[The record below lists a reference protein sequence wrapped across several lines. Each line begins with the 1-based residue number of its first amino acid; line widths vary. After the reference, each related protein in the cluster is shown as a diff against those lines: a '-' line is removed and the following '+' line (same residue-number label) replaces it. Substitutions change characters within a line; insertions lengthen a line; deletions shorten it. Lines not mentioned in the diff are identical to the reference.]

1 MAQYPAVTVKPNA
14 VVTLRLTFTGV
25 AHYRIYI
32 CQLSDNDWTVESQ
45 IEDNGDSEDATP
57 NVYSISALQAGD
69 TRLVFIPMNLSS
81 PSGGDVRCT
90 AAFLQ
95 NGNSVGEASTPPA
108 SSTSGWVSAGLR
120 VQLVTS

>member
-1 MAQYPAVTVKPNA
+1 MAQYPAVTVKPSVA
-14 VVTLRLTFTGV
+14 VTLRLTFTGV
-25 AHYRIYI
+25 AHYRIYM
-32 CQLSDNDWTVESQ
+32 CQLRDTDWTVESQ

-57 NVYSISALQAGD
+57 NVYSLSALQAGD
-69 TRLVFIPMNLSS
+69 TSLVFIPMNLSS

-90 AAFLQ
+90 AALLQ
-95 NGNSVGEASTPPA
+95 NGNVVGEASTPPA